1 MTIKRIALI
10 TPPYHSGVVESAG
23 TWLNVGFVYIA
34 GSLRAAGYEVD
45 YYDAM
50 SLWHKWPEIEARIR
64 AFNPDVVATTSFT
77 ASVAHA
83 LEVTALAKQINPNI
97 VTVHG
102 NVHATFCFEEML
114 KAEHDTVDFIVRGEG
129 EVTLVSLLDCLN
141 AGGDPAA
148 VPGLAFY
155 RDANVVVTPK
165 APYIHDLDALPLA
178 WDLVEWPIYSYRA
191 KNNARLAIVS
201 SSRGCK
207 ERCSFCSQQLFW
219 AQSWRARS
227 P

>member
-1 MTIKRIALI
+1 MTGIHRLVRDCVPWQVTAKVGGARQGTGAAGWATTGLKRAGPRLDNPSIGKMMQIYGPVSSTRNRPTEVPSGVFMSIKRVALI
-10 TPPYHSGVVESAG
+10 TPPYHCGVVESAG

-83 LEVTALAKQINPNI
+83 LELTALAKKINPDI

-102 NVHATFCFEEML
+102 NVHATFCSRRCCRPSM
-114 KAEHDTVDFIVRGEG
+114 KRSTI
-129 EVTLVSLLDCLN
+129 
-141 AGGDPAA
+141 
-148 VPGLAFY
+148 
-155 RDANVVVTPK
+155 
-165 APYIHDLDALPLA
+165 
-178 WDLVEWPIYSYRA
+178 
-191 KNNARLAIVS
+191 S
-201 SSRGCK
+201 SGAK
-207 ERCSFCSQQLFW
+207 ER
-219 AQSWRARS
+219 
-227 P
+227 